1 MVDYKVS
8 NFKLVRR
15 LGSGAF
21 GEIFQGVN
29 PKTNQEV
36 AIKFE
41 SVNTKHPQLFFE
53 AKLYQYLLRDT
64 QTPERGIPRVY
75 YCATEGDHNI
85 MVMDLLGPSLEDL
98 FNVCNRKFNL
108 KTVLM
113 LGTQMLSR
121 IEYVHSKYI
130 LHRDIKPDNFV
141 VGQGVNKHRVYVIDF
156 GLAKKFISRDGK
168 HIPYRE
174 GKSLTGTARYASINT
189 HLGIEQARRDDL
201 ESLDLF

>member
-1 MVDYKVS
+1 MVDYKINT

-21 GEIFQGVN
+21 GEIFQGIN

-41 SVNTKHPQLFFE
+41 STSSKHPQLFYE
-53 AKLYQYLLRDT
+53 AKLYQYLLRDPNT
-64 QTPERGIPRVY
+64 QDKGIPHVY
-75 YCATEGDHNI
+75 YCATEGEHNI

-98 FNVCNRKFNL
+98 FNVCNRKFSL

-113 LGTQMLSR
+113 LGEQMLSR
-121 IEYVHSKYI
+121 VEYIHSRYI

-141 VGQGVNKHRVYVIDF
+141 IGQG
-156 GLAKKFISRDGK
+156 KK
-168 HIPYRE
+168 
-174 GKSLTGTARYASINT
+174 
-189 HLGIEQARRDDL
+189 
-201 ESLDLF
+201 